1 MKKHIETHITA
12 ALRQLNWSDLAE
24 VNVSKTKNSEHGDY
38 SSNIAMKLAQHLKL
52 RPMEIARKIQQQI
65 NHPDITKVDVAS
77 PGFINFFTTEDYNQI
92 IELILSGDKHFF
104 KPDIGH
110 GHQVYLELSQ
120 PIQLVRYMLD
130 MVALRHMAQHLPIYY
145 ARNFNVHTEYYIN
158 DAGLQ
163 IDILTA
169 SLWIRCL
176 ELKTPSGCY
185 NGDYLIDL
193 SKESP
198 WSFEKS
204 AQLEKLLGQWNPE
217 HEKELLQE
225 LVSLCKKT
233 LNAQYTEVKHWIV
246 STITSQIKQDLA
258 SFGVEY
264 NNWFHESSL
273 VADGAVEKMISS
285 LEANKYTY
293 TQDSALWFKSS
304 EFGDEKDRVL
314 KRSNG
319 IWTYFAI
326 DLAYHHAKAQSG
338 SWKIMNIFGADH
350 HGYVPRIQA
359 GLAALG
365 HKDLNFSTRL
375 IQFANLYRGEEKVP
389 MSTRQGQFV
398 TLENLYQEVGV
409 DAARYFYCMRRSDQH
424 LDFDLELAKS
434 QNSQNPV
441 YYIQYAYARIQS
453 INEKHGQYIP
463 SINHFQQP
471 SDQEVELLALL
482 SEYSAVLI
490 KTAQTAMFIDGHNLH
505 TSSLLPSTATTTIR

>member
-1 MKKHIETHITA
+1 
-12 ALRQLNWSDLAE
+12 
-24 VNVSKTKNSEHGDY
+24 
-38 SSNIAMKLAQHLKL
+38 
-52 RPMEIARKIQQQI
+52 
-65 NHPDITKVDVAS
+65 
-77 PGFINFFTTEDYNQI
+77 
-92 IELILSGDKHFF
+92 
-104 KPDIGH
+104 
-110 GHQVYLELSQ
+110 
-120 PIQLVRYMLD
+120 
-130 MVALRHMAQHLPIYY
+130 
-145 ARNFNVHTEYYIN
+145 
-158 DAGLQ
+158 
-163 IDILTA
+163 
-169 SLWIRCL
+169 
-176 ELKTPSGCY
+176 
-185 NGDYLIDL
+185 
-193 SKESP
+193 
-198 WSFEKS
+198 
-204 AQLEKLLGQWNPE
+204 
-217 HEKELLQE
+217 
-225 LVSLCKKT
+225 
-233 LNAQYTEVKHWIV
+233 
-246 STITSQIKQDLA
+246 
-258 SFGVEY
+258 
-264 NNWFHESSL
+264 
-273 VADGAVEKMISS
+273 MISALDAS
-285 LEANKYTY
+285 GHTY

-304 EFGDEKDRVL
+304 KFGDEKDRVL

-375 IQFANLYRGEEKVP
+375 IQFANLYRGEEKIP

-471 SDQEVELLALL
+471 SDQEVELLTLL

-490 KTAQTAMFIDGHNLH
+490 KTAQTCDVYRWTQFTHQLASAFHRYYNNTMILSENTEDRYHR
-505 TSSLLPSTATTTIR
+505 LLICYLVSKCLASALKLIGISTPRSM